1 MIPCAEPAIGGVH
14 KMNGVGQLAMESLVN
29 ILISLGSIVFCWW
42 ILTGVRWDVLIRP
55 NRVMQAR
62 LLLSVVSIVLGHGL
76 ASFVIDYLG
85 WSRLVGTLL
94 R

>member
-1 MIPCAEPAIGGVH
+1 M
-14 KMNGVGQLAMESLVN
+14 MNGATQLAMDSLVN

-42 ILTGVRWDVLIRP
+42 ILMGIRWDVLIRP
-55 NRVMQAR
+55 NQVMQAR
-62 LLLSVVSIVLGHGL
+62 LLIVVISIVLGHGL

-94 R
+94 Q